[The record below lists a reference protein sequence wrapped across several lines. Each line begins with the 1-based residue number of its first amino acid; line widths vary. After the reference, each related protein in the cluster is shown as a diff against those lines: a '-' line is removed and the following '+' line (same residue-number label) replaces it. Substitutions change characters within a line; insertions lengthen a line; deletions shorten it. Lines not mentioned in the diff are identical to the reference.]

1 MPLTKADFDRV
12 RALRDK
18 KHREASGL
26 YVVEGPK
33 VIGELLAAGT
43 PFEAIYATAGW
54 SPPIVTSASAIT
66 TDYPS
71 PSLTRLT
78 ATEMARL
85 SHYPT
90 PSPVLALGRL
100 TRATLAPG

>member
-54 SPPIVTSASAIT
+54 SPPIVTSASANKQLRHMRIWSIHSYK
-66 TDYPS
+66 DDIF
-71 PSLTRLT
+71 R
-78 ATEMARL
+78 
-85 SHYPT
+85 
-90 PSPVLALGRL
+90 
-100 TRATLAPG
+100 TLERVQNV